1 MGIYL
6 DKWNIGPLRMV
17 NLVALAVVFY
27 WLRKPV
33 LRLVA
38 VEPFLTLGKASLE
51 VFFAHI
57 IFVFIGLALLYGEV
71 TELQGYPAR
80 PACNGHVIR
89 YDAGCRPR
97 SATTEGK
104 TAHET
109 ESSAEYAPPAAS
121 IKQFAE

>member
-1 MGIYL
+1 
-6 DKWNIGPLRMV
+6 MV

-57 IFVFIGLALLYGEV
+57 IFVFIGLALFMEKSLSFRDM
-71 TELQGYPAR
+71 R
-80 PACNGHVIR
+80 PSCL
-89 YDAGCRPR
+89 
-97 SATTEGK
+97 
-104 TAHET
+104 
-109 ESSAEYAPPAAS
+109 
-121 IKQFAE
+121 